1 MRGCVVPGVASRLCI
16 VFALLALVPTSSVK
30 AAEATIGVAANF
42 THAAKR
48 LSQAFEAETGHRLVL
63 SFGSTG
69 QLFTQITYGAPYD
82 VLLAADTARPKR
94 IVVEGLGVPETRFT
108 YATGILVLW
117 SADPNLIDGTS
128 SVLAR
133 PNLGHI
139 AIANPVTAPYGAAAI
154 ETMKAL
160 GLYQSLRKHL
170 VQGKSVSQAYQ
181 FVSTRNAPL
190 GFVALSQ
197 IQQNAKGSRWI
208 VPDEMHQ
215 PLSQDAVLLERGRD
229 NEAAKAFLEFLKGP
243 KAVRMIQGLGY
254 RAPGDG

>member
-1 MRGCVVPGVASRLCI
+1 VPGVSSRLC
-16 VFALLALVPTSSVK
+16 VALAWLALVPACSVN

-48 LSQAFEAETGHRLVL
+48 LAQAFEAKTGHRLVL

-82 VLLAADTARPKR
+82 VLLSADTARPEQ
-94 IVVEGLGVPETRFT
+94 IVAEGLGIPGTRFT

-117 SADPNLIDGTS
+117 SADPNLIDATS
-128 SVLAR
+128 SVLTR
-133 PNLGHI
+133 PTLGHV

-160 GLYQSLRKHL
+160 GLYHSLRKHL

-208 VPDEMHQ
+208 VPDGMHQ

-243 KAVRMIQGLGY
+243 KAVKMIKELGY
-254 RAPGDG
+254 RVPGEG